1 MKAGQAELVSAS
13 EVFGKAEV
21 YLASSAK
28 PLKI

>member
-1 MKAGQAELVSAS
+1 MKASEVEFLSAS

-21 YLASSAK
+21 YIASRMK